1 MSDLVLVP
9 TAQSANADELAG
21 RRVAVID
28 VLRATT
34 VILAALERGASR
46 VLTVADLDEARLLR
60 SKLPRALLAGE
71 RGGFAPEGFDYGNSP
86 VEISAADLAGR
97 IVVLTTT
104 NGTLAVQRA
113 QTASSIF
120 AACLRNASAVAGAF
134 AAAGGPIALLCAGT
148 EGAFTIEDFYCAGLI
163 ARALCLAR
171 LRPERP
177 GLVCGAARGSARRR
191 DRQRPDVQPRA
202 HPDTSGPERRRPLLP
217 GLRREQHRAALREGS
232 GGTRGIRSGPIDA
245 GRRRRPG
252 GRALPETVMPVR

>member
-1 MSDLVLVP
+1 MNDLVLVP

-60 SKLPRALLAGE
+60 SKLPGALLAGE

-113 QTASSIF
+113 ETASSIF
-120 AACLRNASAVAGAF
+120 AACLRNASAVAREL
-134 AAAGGPIALLCAGT
+134 AAADGPVALLCAGT

-163 ARALCLAR
+163 ARALIPRGYALSDLAW
-171 LRPERP
+171 
-177 GLVCGAARGSARRR
+177 S
-191 DRQRPDVQPRA
+191 
-202 HPDTSGPERRRPLLP
+202 
-217 GLRREQHRAALREGS
+217 AALLADRPAAEVVNDRTCS
-232 GGTRGIRSGPIDA
+232 HVRTLIRRGLSADVPYCLDCDA
-245 GRRRRPG
+245 STIVPRYAEAG
-252 GRALPETVMPVR
+252 GRAAFAPA